1 MNLIFFKS
9 SLLFL
14 SGVTAAT
21 VTVLLA
27 RSKRK
32 THARVCEESDDPVL
46 FI

>member
-14 SGVTAAT
+14 SIVTTAT

-27 RSKRK
+27 RSKHK
-32 THARVCEESDDPVL
+32 TPARVCEESDDPVL

>member
-1 MNLIFFKS
+1 MNLFIFKS
-9 SLLFL
+9 SLLLL
-14 SGVTAAT
+14 SLATTAT
-21 VTVLLA
+21 VTAFIV